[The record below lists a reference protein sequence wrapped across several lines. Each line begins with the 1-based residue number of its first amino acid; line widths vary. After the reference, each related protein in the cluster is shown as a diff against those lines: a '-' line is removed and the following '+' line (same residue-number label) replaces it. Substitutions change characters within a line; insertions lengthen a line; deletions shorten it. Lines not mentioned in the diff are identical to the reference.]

1 MGTETAAARAA
12 EKAAATASFA
22 VFKYKHGS
30 RTGMTPLRRKWA
42 IATLVLAVVGAIA
55 LFPGGLALFLVP
67 LLVWLTTPRQLALGP
82 RYLVCGEAIVY
93 YGNVD
98 QVVLD
103 REAGK
108 LTLVS
113 AGERRFTIERERFPT
128 NARKSHKIAAN
139 KEAKFGKVAGKLIEK
154 IRHASPAVEVSG
166 A

>member
-1 MGTETAAARAA
+1 MATEAAA
-12 EKAAATASFA
+12 FA

-30 RTGMTPLRRKWA
+30 RSRMSPARRKWLLG
-42 IATLVLAVVGAIA
+42 TLLLAALGSIV
-55 LFPGGLALFLVP
+55 LFPGGLALFLAP
-67 LLVWLTTPRQLALGP
+67 LLVWLTVPRQLALGP
-82 RYLVCGEAIVY
+82 RYLICGEVIVY

-98 QVVLD
+98 QVLLD
-103 REAGK
+103 RQAGK

-113 AGERRFTIERERFPT
+113 AGDRRFSIERERFPT

>member
-1 MGTETAAARAA
+1 MAAGTAAD
-12 EKAAATASFA
+12 KAAGASFA

-42 IATLVLAVVGAIA
+42 IGSLVLAVVGAIA
-55 LFPGGLALFLVP
+55 LFPGGLALFLLP
-67 LLVWLTTPRQLALGP
+67 LLVWLTVPRQLALGP

-98 QVVLD
+98 RIVLD
-103 REAGK
+103 PQAGK

-113 AGERRFTIERERFPT
+113 AGDRRFTIERERFPT
-128 NARKSHKIAAN
+128 GARKSHKIAAN
-139 KEAKFGKVAGKLIEK
+139 KEAKFGKVAAKLIEK
-154 IRHASPAVEVSG
+154 VRHASPAVEVSG